1 MKLNGSVGGVL
12 IFFVTVLG
20 GIVSGCMG
28 SSVSGPPSIDAL
40 SNTYNPIK
48 NPEAYTLLPKGQ
60 PMDWVTAV
68 PGQGY
73 KIQIDGVVQNARLGD
88 MQCLWTPVD
97 HAHKALGPARRVRP
111 ADALPGLIIERIGQN
126 EHSFSLRILSGY
138 RFPVIGERL
147 EIVVIDDES
156 DYEERILVIPRT
168 GNP

>member
-12 IFFVTVLG
+12 IFFATVLG
-20 GIVSGCMG
+20 GIVSGCTG
-28 SSVSGPPSIDAL
+28 SHVSGPPSIDAS
-40 SNTYNPIK
+40 SNTYNPVK

-60 PMDWVTAV
+60 PLDWVTAI

-73 KIQIDGVVQNARLGD
+73 RIQIEGVVQDAKLSGI
-88 MQCLWTPVD
+88 QCLWTPVD
-97 HAHKALGPARRVRP
+97 HAHKAVGPARMVRP
-111 ADALPGLIIERIGQN
+111 ADALPGLIIEQIGKN